1 MAYSLPDE
9 AAEVLQEDE
18 DDDQDEGA
26 STSQARRSVT
36 DTFYYDQLGVT
47 PAASQKDIRRAYFR
61 MSRQWHPDKT
71 SEAKAKERF
80 QVISEAYQ
88 VLSDPPRRRAYDAQG
103 RQGAGEGFV
112 DAKVFFTVLLGANA
126 LEPLI
131 GSIRLAEMFG
141 DDLFSA
147 GSENSDTVAD
157 LSKQRKDA
165 ERSEARQVR
174 RQVQLAVNLAHR
186 LDTSGQRSG
195 TANLEAL
202 RREAREI
209 LQSDDSVPRFLS
221 EIGWVYRNRAE
232 LYLARRASSLGAFSL
247 WALRLRLRSQG
258 HKAKQNASAAK
269 YTMRSILQLR
279 RIVNEA
285 DGANL
290 DGEEELPGTLAEAL
304 PTFFWRHSGV

>member
-1 MAYSLPDE
+1 M
-9 AAEVLQEDE
+9 
-18 DDDQDEGA
+18 G
-26 STSQARRSVT
+26 
-36 DTFYYDQLGVT
+36 
-47 PAASQKDIRRAYFR
+47 
-61 MSRQWHPDKT
+61 
-71 SEAKAKERF
+71 
-80 QVISEAYQ
+80 
-88 VLSDPPRRRAYDAQG
+88 
-103 RQGAGEGFV
+103 
-112 DAKVFFTVLLGANA
+112 GANA

-147 GSENSDTVAD
+147 GSENSDNVAD
-157 LSKQRKDA
+157 LSRQRKDA

-186 LDTSGQRSG
+186 LDMSGQRSG

-304 PTFFWRHSGV
+304 PTFLETFWSLMSNDITNTLDLVVERVLSDSSISESARHSRAEALRHLGGVFIGEAEAAVRDPATSVAGTGARGAVSSNQGTDGGTDSQRRFEEAFVASMSAGSHTRD